1 MSIQTV
7 EIRAYSGPD
16 LVTLQGTGR
25 PAIVRLN
32 VGPAGPEG
40 PQGEPG
46 EPGEPGPNSVTSET
60 TSDGTADL
68 SVATITGDGSGLTGL
83 KVTRVFANQEAVD
96 AAVPD
101 FVGQIGLNLFS
112 GGLLQSIG
120 TNVGD
125 WNSNFAFGDINAT
138 RVFSTGNITAA
149 TLEVIAF
156 GQLVLNSTSPGGV
169 VRVSGQPATF
179 TRDVSFPDASG
190 TIALFD
196 ENGNFTVEG
205 TLTAD
210 HIHGNLAGSVYAHVR
225 AGETLAKGDPVYIS
239 GSHGSGEMLI
249 PIVSKADAS
258 NAAKMPAVGIM
269 DAALANNANGHMVI
283 TGTITE
289 LNTNAYAV
297 NSVLYVASGGGFTA
311 TPPAANSQ
319 AVAIVERSNP
329 NNGAVIVKVNGLAS
343 SGGNGA
349 SDANKLVRF
358 TSTGGISQT
367 GGTMTDT
374 TYAGSAAFTST
385 TRPTSAG
392 TGTPAATSLIT
403 ATDRRTEEVS
413 DLANVYYRQ
422 IMGHELGV
430 WATVGA
436 SPSSVIDG
444 NNRAGCRF
452 IGTTGLSS
460 ASAQGGGIK
469 YPDGGI
475 TGGSF
480 FSLTL
485 SFDFRFLFRNSLS
498 ATIFDVAHFVSLRN
512 NTNFW
517 SAQSI
522 GLYHVPQPAATWAAT
537 TAYTVGNRINVSGI
551 VYVCSTAGTSGG
563 SQPTF
568 NATINGTTND
578 NTAVWRTLGPHTSD
592 KWALAFVDASGNI
605 TLTDTGVAW
614 VSGTSNTTALRIRS
628 NGSSVFASVNGSA
641 EVSVSRGSLL
651 AATPYIMCRG
661 DAASTRIAGLIWTVE
676 TSNI

>member
-1 MSIQTV
+1 MSDIHIYIEREQPVKVITL
-7 EIRAYSGPD
+7 EPSGKR
-16 LVTLQGTGR
+16 G
-25 PAIVRLN
+25 PAGAT
-32 VGPAGPEG
+32 GPAGPA
-40 PQGEPG
+40 
-46 EPGEPGPNSVTSET
+46 GPNSVTSAT
-60 TSDGTADL
+60 TSDGTAEL
-68 SVATITGDGSGLTGL
+68 SLESVSIGSGTATATLD
-83 KVTRVFANQEAVD
+83 VTQLQIINDINEAVVTSSGMVVASYVESGTSQASLTAD
-96 AAVPD
+96 SI
-101 FVGQIGLNLFS
+101 QIGTEGVGSVNIYATGNAEFS
-112 GGLLQSIG
+112 G
-120 TNVGD
+120 
-125 WNSNFAFGDINAT
+125 
-138 RVFSTGNITAA
+138 
-149 TLEVIAF
+149 
-156 GQLVLNSTSPGGV
+156 
-169 VRVSGQPATF
+169 
-179 TRDVSFPDASG
+179 DV
-190 TIALFD
+190 
-196 ENGNFTVEG
+196 TVEG

-239 GSHGSGEMLI
+239 GSHGSGANLI

-283 TGTITE
+283 IGTITQ

-319 AVAIVERSNP
+319 AVAIVERSNA

-358 TSTGGISQT
+358 GSAGTIPVASIGGLGTGVATALAVNTGSAGAFVVN
-367 GGTMTDT
+367 GGTATNMVF
-374 TYAGSAAFTST
+374 AGSAAFDST

-392 TGTPAATSLIT
+392 TGTPGAASLIT

-413 DLANVYYRQ
+413 DLSNVYYRQ

-444 NNRAGCRF
+444 NSRAGCRF

-485 SFDFRFLFRNSLS
+485 SFDLRFLFRNSLS

-522 GLYHVPQPAATWAAT
+522 GLYHVPQPAATWAAA

-614 VSGTSNTTALRIRS
+614 VSGTSNTTALRLRS

-641 EVSVSRGSLL
+641 EVSVSRGSLFG
-651 AATPYIMCRG
+651 ATPYIMCRG
-661 DAASTRIAGLIWTVE
+661 ESATTSRIAGLIWTVE